1 MANYL
6 TKRGG
11 FWRFC
16 RRIPDEY
23 AALDRRGIVQQST
36 KVRIVDDPRGIRARE
51 VALRMNDAL
60 EKYWRDLANAG
71 TAQAVADYHAASKAA
86 KRMNISPPDTSA
98 QRTIAELLA
107 RVEQLE
113 RGKQMEDRPSVL
125 AVYDLLERPV
135 MTFQQC
141 AEQYVEAHKG
151 SWSSQRHVQQWQN
164 SLAQYAY
171 PVLADLPI
179 VEIDGN
185 SKGTDLVM
193 RVIEPLWS
201 RKTTTASHL
210 RGRIENIIDWATVRG
225 YREGANPARWRGH
238 LDKLLPAKTKI
249 APTKHHAALPYAD
262 MPEFMRK
269 LRAEVGTTALALE
282 FAILTVAR
290 ISEALGARRSEI
302 DRKASIWVVP
312 AARMKARKE
321 HRVPLSDAALAIID
335 AAPKGDYLFPGP
347 LKKPLSE
354 MAVRLLF
361 KRLGVSG
368 EITRHGFRSAFNDW
382 AAETTDHPNELI
394 KMALAH
400 TVGDKVEAAY
410 RRGDMLAK
418 RHQLMRDWEAYCN
431 GVDP

>member
-23 AALDRRGIVQQST
+23 AALDHRGIVQQST
-36 KVRIVDDPRGIRARE
+36 KVRIVDDPRGIRAKE

-60 EKYWRDLANAG
+60 ERYWRDLANAG
-71 TAQAVADYHAASKAA
+71 NAQAAADYHSATKAA
-86 KRMNISPPDTSA
+86 KRMQISAPDPSA

-107 RVEQLE
+107 RIEQLE
-113 RGKQMEDRPSVL
+113 KAKHAEDRPSVL
-125 AVYDLLERPV
+125 AVYDLVEKPV

-141 AEQYVEAHKG
+141 AEQYIEAQKG
-151 SWSSQRHVQQWQN
+151 SWSSQRHLHQWKT

-171 PVLADLPI
+171 PVLGDVP
-179 VEIDGN
+179 VGEIDGN

-201 RKTTTASHL
+201 RKTTTASQL
-210 RGRIENIIDWATVRG
+210 RGRIENVIDWATARG

-238 LDKLLPAKTKI
+238 LDKLLPAKNKI
-249 APTKHHAALPYAD
+249 APTRHHAALPYAD
-262 MPEFMRK
+262 MPDFMRK
-269 LRAEVGTTALALE
+269 LRAEHGTTARALE
-282 FAILTVAR
+282 FAILTAAR

-302 DRKASIWVVP
+302 DRKARMWVIP
-312 AARMKARKE
+312 ATRMKARKE

-335 AAPKGDYLFPGP
+335 AASKGDYLFPGP
-347 LKKPLSE
+347 RKKPLSE

-382 AAETTDHPNELI
+382 AAEMTDHPNELI

-418 RHQLMRDWEAYCN
+418 RHALMKDWESYCN
-431 GVDP
+431 GN